1 MASLPSSARAVII
14 GGGIVGCSTA
24 YHLAQLG
31 WRDVVLLERAKL
43 TSGSTWHAAGL
54 VGQLR
59 TNANITQ
66 LLKYSVELYDR
77 LEAETG
83 QATGWK
89 MNGGLR
95 LACNEE
101 RWTEVKRQATT
112 ARSFGLEMHLL
123 APAEARDLWPLMDV
137 SDVVGAAFLPTD
149 GQANPSDIAQAL
161 AKGARKG
168 GARLIEDCPVT
179 GILTEKGRAVSVR
192 TDQGDIAAEVVVNCG
207 GQWARDIGR
216 LAGVNVPLVSVQHQ
230 YLMTEPVAGVT
241 GTLPTLRDPDRLIY
255 FKEEVGGLVMGGY
268 EPDPIPWAAEGLPD
282 GFHFSLLDVDVGHFE
297 PLMEQAMIRVPALAE
312 VGVKE
317 MINGPESFT
326 PDGNFILGEAPEL
339 RNFFV
344 GAGFNAYG
352 IAAGGGAGKALAE
365 WIAGGEPPL
374 DLWPV
379 DIRRFGRPHR
389 SVDWVRERT
398 LEAYAK
404 HYTMAWPHEEH
415 RSARPARVSPLYQA
429 LGEHGACFGE
439 KLGWERPNW
448 FARAGEE
455 PRDVYSY
462 GRQNWFDA
470 VGEEHRAVRE
480 RVGLFDQSSFAKFL
494 MVGRDAAE
502 ALNWICSGNI
512 DRPVGR
518 LTYTQMLNRRG
529 GIECDLTVARIAED
543 RFYIVTGT
551 GFATHDF
558 SWIERNIPNGLAANL
573 VDVTSAYATL
583 SLMGPRSRA
592 LLGRVTDDPVS
603 NEAFPFATV
612 RDITIAGAPAR
623 ALRITYMGELGWEL
637 HVPAE
642 HAPAVYRQL
651 VEAGTELGLAN
662 AGYRAIESLRLEKG
676 YRAWGSDIGPDYTP
690 LEAGLGWA
698 VKLKTNVP
706 FKGREALMEQA
717 AAPLEKRL
725 ACFTVDDP
733 GVVLLGRETLYRDGE
748 RVGWLTS
755 AGWGYTVGKNIA
767 YGYVRNGGG
776 VDDAYLSAG
785 RYELEV
791 ACERVPCALHDGPLY
806 DPKMERVKA

>member
-1 MASLPSSARAVII
+1 
-14 GGGIVGCSTA
+14 
-24 YHLAQLG
+24 
-31 WRDVVLLERAKL
+31 
-43 TSGSTWHAAGL
+43 
-54 VGQLR
+54 
-59 TNANITQ
+59 
-66 LLKYSVELYDR
+66 
-77 LEAETG
+77 
-83 QATGWK
+83 
-89 MNGGLR
+89 
-95 LACNEE
+95 
-101 RWTEVKRQATT
+101 
-112 ARSFGLEMHLL
+112 
-123 APAEARDLWPLMDV
+123 
-137 SDVVGAAFLPTD
+137 
-149 GQANPSDIAQAL
+149 
-161 AKGARKG
+161 
-168 GARLIEDCPVT
+168 
-179 GILTEKGRAVSVR
+179 
-192 TDQGDIAAEVVVNCG
+192 
-207 GQWARDIGR
+207 
-216 LAGVNVPLVSVQHQ
+216 
-230 YLMTEPVAGVT
+230 MTEPVAGVT

-268 EPDPIPWAAEGLPD
+268 EPDPIPWATEGLPD
-282 GFHFSLLDVDVGHFE
+282 GFHFSLLDVDVEHFE
-297 PLMEQAMIRVPALAE
+297 PLMEQALIRVPALAE
-312 VGVKE
+312 AGVKE

-389 SVDWVRERT
+389 SVDWVRART

-415 RSARPARVSPLYQA
+415 RSARPTRVSPLYQSLA
-429 LGEHGACFGE
+429 EQGACFGE

-462 GRQNWFDA
+462 GRQNWFAA

-502 ALNWICSGNI
+502 ALNWICAGNV

-518 LTYTQMLNRRG
+518 LSYTQMLNGRG

-558 SWIERNIPNGLAANL
+558 SWIERNIPDGLAASL
-573 VDVTSAYATL
+573 VDVTSAFATL
-583 SLMGPRSRA
+583 SLMGPRARV
-592 LLGRVTDDPVS
+592 LLGRVSDDPVS

-612 RDITIAGAPAR
+612 RDIAIAGAPVR

-642 HAPAVYRQL
+642 HAP
-651 VEAGTELGLAN
+651 
-662 AGYRAIESLRLEKG
+662 
-676 YRAWGSDIGPDYTP
+676 
-690 LEAGLGWA
+690 
-698 VKLKTNVP
+698 
-706 FKGREALMEQA
+706 
-717 AAPLEKRL
+717 
-725 ACFTVDDP
+725 
-733 GVVLLGRETLYRDGE
+733 GV
-748 RVGWLTS
+748 
-755 AGWGYTVGKNIA
+755 
-767 YGYVRNGGG
+767 
-776 VDDAYLSAG
+776 
-785 RYELEV
+785 
-791 ACERVPCALHDGPLY
+791 
-806 DPKMERVKA
+806 